1 MRKSN
6 LVEACTIFWME
17 CVDPADCNLQDSTN
31 PEKQYALKEALSLM
45 SEDAKLFTS
54 VLMEIPDDMCTS
66 LGKPIQ
72 KFIIP
77 YMKKTFGWTAL
88 KTTIVQAEIA
98 GLLKD

>member
-1 MRKSN
+1 
-6 LVEACTIFWME
+6 ME

-31 PEKQYALKEALSLM
+31 PEKQYILKEAFSLM
-45 SEDAKLFTS
+45 SEDAKLFTK
-54 VLMEIPDDMCTS
+54 VLMEIPDDYVTS

-98 GLLKD
+98 ELLEN